1 MKDSWG
7 HCQSERIAQAI
18 TSKFNLTHLEIGHS
32 PRLLGYPYDMTF
44 SERIYEGARKRAIAL
59 LRLESIVLI
68 ALIIYL
74 ALLDALRRKP
84 LSAPLA
90 LAGDFIA
97 LALGA
102 IGLYA
107 CSISFAKGKSWGRA
121 PAVLA
126 NLIALGVAYF
136 MASGKFYI
144 GAIPLGLLAFATA
157 FSSTFGYR
165 E

>member
-1 MKDSWG
+1 MAISDAVFEKS
-7 HCQSERIAQAI
+7 RKVAIQA
-18 TSKFNLTHLEIGHS
+18 
-32 PRLLGYPYDMTF
+32 
-44 SERIYEGARKRAIAL
+44 
-59 LRLESIVLI
+59 LRLESVVLL
-68 ALIIYL
+68 ALILYL
-74 ALLDALRRKP
+74 ALLAAFRTKP

-102 IGLYA
+102 IGLFA
-107 CSISFAKGKSWGRA
+107 CSISYKNGKSWGRA

-136 MASGKFYI
+136 MLSGKFYI
-144 GAIPLGLLAFATA
+144 GAYPLGLLAIVTTGACVL
-157 FSSTFGYR
+157 GYR

>member
-1 MKDSWG
+1 MSD
-7 HCQSERIAQAI
+7 QLFER
-18 TSKFNLTHLEIGHS
+18 S
-32 PRLLGYPYDMTF
+32 
-44 SERIYEGARKRAIAL
+44 RKSAIAL
-59 LRLESIVLI
+59 LRLESVILL
-68 ALIIYL
+68 ALILYL
-74 ALLDALRRKP
+74 ALLAAFRTKP

-102 IGLYA
+102 IGLFA
-107 CSISFAKGKSWGRA
+107 CSVSYKNGKSWGRA

-136 MASGKFYI
+136 MLSGKFYI
-144 GAIPLGLLAFATA
+144 GAYPLGLLAIFTTA
-157 FSSTFGYR
+157 VCVLGYR

>member
-1 MKDSWG
+1 MAISDAVFEKS
-7 HCQSERIAQAI
+7 RKVAIQA
-18 TSKFNLTHLEIGHS
+18 
-32 PRLLGYPYDMTF
+32 
-44 SERIYEGARKRAIAL
+44 
-59 LRLESIVLI
+59 LRLESLVLL
-68 ALIIYL
+68 ALILYL
-74 ALLDALRRKP
+74 ALLAAFRTKP

-102 IGLYA
+102 IGLFA
-107 CSISFAKGKSWGRA
+107 SSISYKNGKSWGRA

-136 MASGKFYI
+136 MLSGKFYI
-144 GAIPLGLLAFATA
+144 GAYPLGLLAIVTTA
-157 FSSTFGYR
+157 VCALGYR

>member
-1 MKDSWG
+1 MAISDELF
-7 HCQSERIAQAI
+7 ERSRKTAI
-18 TSKFNLTHLEIGHS
+18 V
-32 PRLLGYPYDMTF
+32 M
-44 SERIYEGARKRAIAL
+44 
-59 LRLESIVLI
+59 LRLESVILM
-68 ALIIYL
+68 ALIVYL
-74 ALLDALRRKP
+74 ALLDALRTKP

-90 LAGDFIA
+90 LAGDFIG

-102 IGLYA
+102 IGLFA
-107 CSISFAKGKSWGRA
+107 CSVGYKNGKGWGRA

-144 GAIPLGLLAFATA
+144 GAIPLGVISLITA
-157 FSSTFGYR
+157 GACVLGYR

>member
-1 MKDSWG
+1 MAMSDELF
-7 HCQSERIAQAI
+7 ER
-18 TSKFNLTHLEIGHS
+18 
-32 PRLLGYPYDMTF
+32 
-44 SERIYEGARKRAIAL
+44 ARKTAISL
-59 LRLESIVLI
+59 LRVESIILV
-68 ALIIYL
+68 ALIVYL
-74 ALLDALRRKP
+74 ALLDAFRTKP

-90 LAGDFIA
+90 LAGDFIG

-102 IGLYA
+102 IGLFV
-107 CSISFAKGKSWGRA
+107 CSFSYRNLKSWGRA

-144 GAIPLGLLAFATA
+144 GAIPLGLLSIATTGA
-157 FSSTFGYR
+157 CVLGYR

>member
-1 MKDSWG
+1 MAISDAVFEKS
-7 HCQSERIAQAI
+7 RKVAIQA
-18 TSKFNLTHLEIGHS
+18 
-32 PRLLGYPYDMTF
+32 
-44 SERIYEGARKRAIAL
+44 
-59 LRLESIVLI
+59 LRLESLVLL
-68 ALIIYL
+68 ALILYL
-74 ALLDALRRKP
+74 ALLAAFRTKP

-102 IGLYA
+102 IGLFA
-107 CSISFAKGKSWGRA
+107 CSISYKYGKSWGRA

-136 MASGKFYI
+136 MLSGKFYI
-144 GAIPLGLLAFATA
+144 GAYPLGLLAIVTTA
-157 FSSTFGYR
+157 VCVLGYR

>member
-1 MKDSWG
+1 MAISDKLF
-7 HCQSERIAQAI
+7 ERSRKTAI
-18 TSKFNLTHLEIGHS
+18 V
-32 PRLLGYPYDMTF
+32 
-44 SERIYEGARKRAIAL
+44 A
-59 LRLESIVLI
+59 LRLESVILM
-68 ALIIYL
+68 ALVVYL
-74 ALLDALRRKP
+74 ALLDALRTKP

-90 LAGDFIA
+90 LAGDFIG

-102 IGLYA
+102 IGLFA
-107 CSISFAKGKSWGRA
+107 CSVAYKNGKGWGRA

-144 GAIPLGLLAFATA
+144 GAIPLGVISLITA
-157 FSSTFGYR
+157 GACVLGYR